1 MRLSFDLPISF
12 LFIVYCLFLNLFC
25 FYVLLYL
32 CVSSSTFSS
41 SLLCSFLCLS
51 LIVVNFLPSLCPIF
65 SVNHSD
71 FLPVFL
77 SICLSVLLLCPSPLP
92 ILSVNLSVYLSLCF
106 SVLLLCP
113 SPLHILSVY
122 LSVYLSICLSF
133 CFYVQFFLTRVYL
146 ALKIAGKFFMLVVN
160 RKVKL
165 VPSLIDEFRLPNCKS
180 KSKILLACGREIS
193 VLTSCG
199 GWVG

>member
-1 MRLSFDLPISF
+1 MFFCISVFLPPLS
-12 LFIVYCLFLNLFC
+12 LF
-25 FYVLLYL
+25 
-32 CVSSSTFSS
+32 

-106 SVLLLCP
+106 AFMSLTSSHPFC
-113 SPLHILSVY
+113 LSFC
-122 LSVYLSICLSF
+122 LSVYLSIFLLLCPILSHSSLS
-133 CFYVQFFLTRVYL
+133 CIENCREVFYV
-146 ALKIAGKFFMLVVN
+146 G
-160 RKVKL
+160 
-165 VPSLIDEFRLPNCKS
+165 CKS
-180 KSKILLACGREIS
+180 KSKISAESDWRIPIAEL
-193 VLTSCG
+193 
-199 GWVG
+199 

>member
-1 MRLSFDLPISF
+1 MSLSFDLPISF
-12 LFIVYCLFLNLFC
+12 VKHVCLFLNLFC

-77 SICLSVLLLCPSPLP
+77 SICLSVSLFYFYVPHLFPSFLL
-92 ILSVNLSVYLSLCF
+92 IF
-106 SVLLLCP
+106 
-113 SPLHILSVY
+113 
-122 LSVYLSICLSF
+122 LSICLSVSLF
-133 CFYVQFFLTRVYL
+133 CFYVPHLFTSFLFIFLSICLSVYL
-146 ALKIAGKFFMLVVN
+146 FASMSNSF
-160 RKVKL
+160 
-165 VPSLIDEFRLPNCKS
+165 SLESIFH
-180 KSKILLACGREIS
+180 
-193 VLTSCG
+193 
-199 GWVG
+199 

>member
-1 MRLSFDLPISF
+1 MFFCISVFLPPLSLPRCCVLFYVYPWLWLISF
-12 LFIVYCLFLNLFC
+12 LLF
-25 FYVLLYL
+25 VP
-32 CVSSSTFSS
+32 S
-41 SLLCSFLCLS
+41 SLLIILTFCLSFCLSVSLFYFYVPHLFPSFL
-51 LIVVNFLPSLCPIF
+51 LI
-65 SVNHSD
+65 
-71 FLPVFL
+71 FL
-77 SICLSVLLLCPSPLP
+77 SICLSV
-92 ILSVNLSVYLSLCF
+92 SLFCF
-106 SVLLLCP
+106 YVPHLFTSFLF
-113 SPLHILSVY
+113 IF
-122 LSVYLSICLSF
+122 LSICLSF